1 MCYMK
6 CEKCLAALRE
16 GEEGIVSRVCA
27 GGMKRRFLDI
37 GLIPGTL
44 VECIGESPLG
54 DPRAY
59 LIRGKSIAIRRRD
72 AEEIK
77 LLDS

>member
-37 GLIPGTL
+37 VLIPGTL